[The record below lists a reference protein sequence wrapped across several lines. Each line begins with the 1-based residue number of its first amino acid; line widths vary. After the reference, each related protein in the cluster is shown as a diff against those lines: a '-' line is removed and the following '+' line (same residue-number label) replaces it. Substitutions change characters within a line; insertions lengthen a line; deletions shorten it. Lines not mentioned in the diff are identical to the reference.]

1 MFRLKFDRFSQ
12 ATKKSQTS
20 TRKPGMNQK
29 KKKKIKKNIITPPI
43 PGIRINEQLKNG
55 LLDLSATA
63 KDLILK
69 K

>member
-29 KKKKIKKNIITPPI
+29 NKKKNIITPPI
-43 PGIRINEQLKNG
+43 PGIRINEELKNG